1 MASVSPATHSIVV
14 TKTEFRGP
22 PRIRDLSAD
31 FVLSWGQAQARVCKL
46 SLNPDLQV
54 LGASVCQVGDV
65 VGNEYSSSRILQ
77 THLDFGLTTM
87 LRCPTTA
94 SILQL
99 IDPLIHPK
107 SSHFSFLNSVCL
119 VTRNTL
125 RSQATNELIF
135 VKTMID
141 AVSTITEEN

>member
-1 MASVSPATHSIVV
+1 VASVSPATHSIVV

-107 SSHFSFLNSVCL
+107 SSQF
-119 VTRNTL
+119 
-125 RSQATNELIF
+125 F
-135 VKTMID
+135 VFEQRLSGYKEYVEISGHQRVD
-141 AVSTITEEN
+141 ICENDD